1 MVQNSLTSIILW
13 ILFQLLIEV
22 NCQMTPFN
30 PKQRFIHTATLI
42 NNKLY
47 ISGGRNDNDV
57 NAGKFIVNKEFFYLD
72 VSVAFN
78 TQNLSW
84 VDLTSTS
91 PVPIHSASTAVKGGA
106 NNNTLF
112 IIGGITDKPIVLV
125 YTFDTQTNLWS
136 NPKIGG
142 IARNKSTMTG
152 IIDHNGK
159 VYLLNGADTLTVKD
173 VIDMLIL
180 DTINLKWGKGSIVG
194 ASSASET
201 YGAIYLISNNSII
214 YFGGYTNLSG
224 GKSDFGGEIPLDQLF
239 IYNTISDSW
248 STQIAKGKIPSSRDG
263 FSSILG
269 LDGQKVIIF
278 GGTSFAGSQSVPREE
293 SLYELNLSTLEWYIP
308 KVSETSQFPSS
319 RVYHQANVIGKYMVI
334 SFGAGYDPLTE
345 SHILLLDISN
355 NDEYIWTNNFDLTS
369 SNLATV
375 TVTSIKTTATNV
387 INIPN
392 TQQSGRT
399 LSNNKLIGAI
409 VGSLI
414 GGSLLTIGS
423 FFIYKW
429 NKNKR
434 ARNNII
440 KIPGS

>member
-1 MVQNSLTSIILW
+1 MLQKSLTCIILW

-30 PKQRFIHTATLI
+30 PKQRYIHTATLI

-47 ISGGRNDNDV
+47 ISGGTNDNDAK
-57 NAGKFIVNKEFFYLD
+57 AGIFIVNKEFFYLD

-84 VDLTSTS
+84 VDLTSTN
-91 PVPIHSASTAVKGGA
+91 PVPIISASTAVKGGA

-112 IIGGITDKPIVLV
+112 IIGGITYNKATVLV

-136 NPKIGG
+136 IPKIGG
-142 IARNKSTMTG
+142 IARNKATMTG

-159 VYLLNGADTLTVKD
+159 VYLLNGFDTLTSKD
-173 VIDMLIL
+173 VEDMLIL

-194 ASSASET
+194 ASYASET
-201 YGAIYLISNNSII
+201 YGAIYLISNNNII

-224 GKSDFGGEIPLDQLF
+224 GKSDFGGEIPLDLLF

-248 STQIAKGKIPSSRDG
+248 STQITKGKIPSSRDG

-278 GGTSFAGSQSVPREE
+278 GGTTFAGSQSVPREE

-308 KVSETSQFPSS
+308 KVSETSQIPSS

-334 SFGAGYDPLTE
+334 SFGQGYDPLTE

-375 TVTSIKTTATNV
+375 TVTSIITTAT
-387 INIPN
+387 NIPN
-392 TQQSGRT
+392 TQQSGHI
-399 LSNNKLIGAI
+399 LSNNKFIGAI

-434 ARNNII
+434 ARNYVI